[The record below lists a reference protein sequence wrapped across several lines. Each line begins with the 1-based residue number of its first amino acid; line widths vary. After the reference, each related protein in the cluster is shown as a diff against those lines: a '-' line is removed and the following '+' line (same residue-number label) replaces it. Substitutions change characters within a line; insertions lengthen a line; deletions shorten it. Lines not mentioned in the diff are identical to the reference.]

1 MVYSD
6 KLIVVI
12 KSKGKVLREFS
23 NNEVFIPFGSDYN
36 ILIKNKELS
45 RKVLVD
51 IKIDGNDVLDGN
63 SLVIEPA
70 SDVELEGALKDGLVR
85 NNFRFI
91 ERTEEISNYR
101 GVNSEDG
108 LVEVS
113 YRFEEKTQRSNFK
126 VVNRSNY
133 KNRSYQ
139 DVPCYLY
146 DILSTSYCCNNFVST
161 KYYGNSTIN
170 EEGIT
175 VPGKE
180 TCQNFTY
187 ADINNLESVTHNI
200 IIRLKGKSNS
210 GAKSKK
216 RIKTPVST
224 RNKIRC
230 QSCGRRWRSNLK
242 FCGNCG
248 ACLV

>member
-1 MVYSD
+1 MAYNE

-12 KSKGKVLREFS
+12 KSKGKVLREFP

-45 RKVLVD
+45 RKALVS
-51 IKIDGNDVLDGN
+51 IKVDGDDVLDGH
-63 SLVIEPA
+63 SLVIEP
-70 SDVELEGALKDGLVR
+70 SSEIELEGALKDGFVR

-91 ERTEEISNYR
+91 ERTKEVSNYR
-101 GVNSEDG
+101 GVNPEDG
-108 LVEVS
+108 LIEVS
-113 YRFEEKTQRSNFK
+113 YRFEQRTQRSNFRARNK
-126 VVNRSNY
+126 FNFR
-133 KNRSYQ
+133 
-139 DVPCYLY
+139 DDYLY
-146 DILSTSYCCNNFVST
+146 PNITSNFNSATDIKYCCNNPS
-161 KYYGNSTIN
+161 NSFN

-180 TCQNFTY
+180 TFQNFTY
-187 ADINNLESVTHNI
+187 ADIGNLECITHNI
-200 IIRLKGKSNS
+200 IIKLKGKSNS
-210 GAKSKK
+210 GVKGKK

-224 RNKIRC
+224 RSKVQC

-248 ACLV
+248 TYLV